1 MSKFLTDA
9 ERKAKEEKRNDLI
22 TRAESVVNTAK
33 AEKRELTPDEMQELA
48 EIRDDVRKI
57 KEFLKLDDDF
67 REMAD
72 SEKKPDGEPKEE
84 TDVTVEEKDRACKA
98 EKRAIEEQERQA
110 FESFIRNTVMNTRA
124 GDPVNLTMEDN
135 GAVVPQTIAD
145 KIIRKVYDICPILE
159 KSSKYN
165 VKGTLTIPYYDES
178 ETAINVGYQT
188 EFTQIASSVGQFTS
202 NVTLTGYLAGA
213 LAKVSRSL
221 IHNSQ
226 FNIVDHVIDL
236 MAEHIARF
244 IEHELLVGTPANPD
258 AVPPVTA
265 KVLGL
270 STLTNVVTADASN
283 AITADEVIKLHDA
296 VKDRFQTNA
305 MWIMSPSTRT
315 AIRLLKD
322 DMGRYM
328 LQDDISLPF
337 GTSLLGKPVY
347 VSDNMPEIG
356 AGNSAIYYGDF
367 KGLATKF
374 SENINIQILRERYAD
389 EHADGVI
396 GWFEFDAKVENAQMM
411 AVLKMASN

>member
-1 MSKFLTDA
+1 MSKFLSDA

-22 TRAESVVNTAK
+22 TRAEAVVNTAK
-33 AEKRELTPDEMQELA
+33 AEKRELTDDEMQELA

-67 REMAD
+67 REVQDA
-72 SEKKPDGEPKEE
+72 EKKADPEPKE
-84 TDVTVEEKDRACKA
+84 DVNVDVKTEDRECK

-110 FESFIRNTVMNTRA
+110 FEAFIRNTVMNTRD

-178 ETAINVGYQT
+178 ESAINVGYQD
-188 EFTQIASSVGQFTS
+188 EFVQITSSVGQFTS

-221 IHNSQ
+221 IHNSK
-226 FNIVDHVIDL
+226 FNIVDHVVDI

-244 IEHELLVGTPANPD
+244 IEHELLIGTSGK
-258 AVPPVTA
+258 VT
-265 KVLGL
+265 GL
-270 STLTNVVTADASN
+270 STLTNVVTAESAT
-283 AITADEVIKLHDA
+283 ALTADDVIKLHDSI
-296 VKDRFQTNA
+296 KDRFQKDA
-305 MWIMSPSTRT
+305 FFIMSTQTRT
-315 AIRLLKD
+315 ALRLLKD
-322 DMGRYM
+322 SMGRYM

-356 AGNSAIYYGDF
+356 AGAGVIYYGDY

-374 SENINIQILRERYAD
+374 AENINIQILRERYAD

-396 GWFEFDAKVENAQMM
+396 GWFEFDSKVENEQMM
-411 AVLKMASN
+411 AVLKMAQS

>member
-1 MSKFLTDA
+1 MSKFLE
-9 ERKAKEEKRNDLI
+9 ERKNDLI
-22 TRAESVVNTAK
+22 TRAEEVLNKAK
-33 AEKRELTPDEMQELA
+33 EEKRELTDAEAQELA
-48 EIRDDVRKI
+48 EIKDDVRRI
-57 KEFLKLDDDF
+57 KETLKLDDDF
-67 REMAD
+67 REVMDA
-72 SEKKPDGEPKEE
+72 EKKPDPEPKEE
-84 TDVTVEEKDRACKA
+84 TNVIVDEKDRDCK

-110 FESFIRNTVMNTRA
+110 FESFIRNKIMNTRD
-124 GDPVNLTMEDN
+124 GDPVNLTIEDN

-178 ETAINVGYQT
+178 ESAINVGYQS
-188 EFTQIASSVGQFTS
+188 EFVQITSSVGQFTS

-226 FNIVDHVIDL
+226 FNIVDHVVDL

-244 IEHELLVGTPANPD
+244 IEGELLNGTEGK
-258 AVPPVTA
+258 VT
-265 KVLGL
+265 GL
-270 STLTNVVTADASN
+270 SDLTNSVTTESAT
-283 AITADEVIKLHDA
+283 AITADDVIKLHDSI
-296 VKDRFQTNA
+296 KDRFQRDA
-305 MWIMSPSTRT
+305 FFIMSTQTRT
-315 AIRLLKD
+315 ALRLLKD
-322 DMGRYM
+322 SMGRYM

-356 AGNSAIYYGDF
+356 AGNNVIYYGDF

-396 GWFEFDAKVENAQMM
+396 GWFEFDAKVEDAQKIAKLVM
-411 AVLKMASN
+411 AQS